1 MDNPNL
7 LELRNVSYYY
17 SGHSHG
23 VFEQLSLKIQP
34 HQRTVILGHNGS
46 GKSTL
51 FLLMTGLYPVDR
63 GTIFWQGNPLDYQRQ
78 TLKQWR
84 QNVGLAFQNP
94 EHQLVAGTVA
104 EDLSYGLCNLKLS
117 KPEIRYRV
125 EQAIADFHLTEIAH
139 TPLHHLSLGQK
150 RRVALAGVMV
160 LQPKLLLLDEPT
172 AYLDPQQLQTLLQE
186 LHKIEQKGTTIAIAT
201 HNLDFAYQWAD
212 CFIILN
218 QGKLILEGEA
228 ETVFSQQKLLSEMG
242 LGVPTLWE
250 AWHSLPPSFC
260 PQVQQIPRTLED
272 WKTSFNSDIKSE

>member
-1 MDNPNL
+1 MDNPSL
-7 LELRNVSYYY
+7 LELREVNYHYP
-17 SGHSHG
+17 GQSHA
-23 VFEQLSLKIQP
+23 VFEQLSLKIQAD
-34 HQRTVILGHNGS
+34 RKTAILGHNGS

-63 GTIFWQGNPLDYQRQ
+63 GTLFWQGNPLDYQRQ

-84 QNVGLAFQNP
+84 QDVGLAFQNP

-104 EDLSYGLCNLKLS
+104 EDISYGLCNLKLS

-125 EQAIADFHLTEIAH
+125 EQAIADFQLTEIAH

-160 LQPKLLLLDEPT
+160 LNPQLLLLDEPT
-172 AYLDPQQLQTLLQE
+172 AYLDPQQRQTLLLE
-186 LHKIEQKGTTIAIAT
+186 LHKIEQKGTAIAIAT

-212 CFIILN
+212 RFIILN
-218 QGKLILEGEA
+218 QGQLILEGNA
-228 ETVFSQQKLLSEMG
+228 KTVFSQQKLLTEIG

-250 AWHSLPPSFC
+250 AWHSLPPSFR
-260 PQVQQIPRTLED
+260 PQVREIPRTLED
-272 WKTSFNSDIKSE
+272 WKSIFISHNL

>member
-1 MDNPNL
+1 MDNSNL

-17 SGHSHG
+17 SGQAHG
-23 VFEQLSLKIQP
+23 VFDQLSLKIQP

-51 FLLMTGLYPVDR
+51 FLLMTGLYPVDQ

-125 EQAIADFHLTEIAH
+125 EQAIADFQLTEIAH

-186 LHKIEQKGTTIAIAT
+186 LHKIEQNGTTIAIAT

-212 CFIILN
+212 WFIILN
-218 QGKLILEGEA
+218 QGKLILEGDA
-228 ETVFSQQKLLSEMG
+228 ETVFSQQKLLTEMG

-250 AWHSLPPSFC
+250 AWHSLPVSFR
-260 PQVQQIPRTLED
+260 PQVQEIPRTLDD
-272 WKTSFNSDIKSE
+272 WKSLFSSHNL

>member
-1 MDNPNL
+1 MDNPSL
-7 LELRNVSYYY
+7 LELKNVSYRYP
-17 SGHSHG
+17 GQSHR

-34 HQRTVILGHNGS
+34 HQKTAILGHNGS

-63 GTIFWQGNPLDYQRQ
+63 GTIFWQGNALNYDRQ

-104 EDLSYGLCNLKLS
+104 EDISYGLCNLKLS
-117 KPEIRYRV
+117 KPEIYYRV
-125 EQAIADFHLTEIAH
+125 EQAIADFQLTDIAH

-160 LQPKLLLLDEPT
+160 LNPQLLLLDEPT
-172 AYLDPQQLQTLLQE
+172 AYLDPQQRQTLLQE
-186 LHKIEQKGTTIAIAT
+186 LHKIAQKGTAIAIAT

-212 CFIILN
+212 WFIILN
-218 QGKLILEGEA
+218 QGKLILEGNA
-228 ETVFSQQKLLSEMG
+228 QTVFSQQKLLTKIG

-250 AWHSLPPSFC
+250 AWHSLPTSFR
-260 PQVQQIPRTLED
+260 PQVRQIPRTLEE
-272 WKTSFNSDIKSE
+272 WKSIFSSHNL